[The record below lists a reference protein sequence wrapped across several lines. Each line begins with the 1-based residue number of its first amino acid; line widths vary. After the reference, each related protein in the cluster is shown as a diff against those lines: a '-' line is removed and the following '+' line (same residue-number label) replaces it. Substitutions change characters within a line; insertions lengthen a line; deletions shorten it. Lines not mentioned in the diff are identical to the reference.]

1 MNADQQAPGTFL
13 DLAQRCANQ
22 GTCLRR
28 NFGAIIVDEYNTIV
42 STGYTG
48 APRKQMDCTELNR
61 CWRKE
66 HNIPSGSN
74 YERCRSVHAEMNA
87 LLQAGKLA
95 RGCTLYLAGF
105 DVATGELTQI
115 WPCFLCSKMIVNS
128 GIINVIMRTTPDE
141 YKEMDPMV
149 TLPDAEPGV
158 ARGRFTVVN
167 TLFLSDLRPG
177 AGLFRQVGEIDAPR
191 GLVGNRG
198 GALEPDLRVDPWLNW
213 SKGTHGDGDGTF
225 LGRLVIGCDL
235 AEKDRGTGI

>member
-1 MNADQQAPGTFL
+1 MRTNRHQYFL
-13 DLAQRCANQ
+13 DLALRCAHQ

-28 NFGAIIVDEYNTIV
+28 NFGAIIVDEFNTIV

-61 CWRKE
+61 CWRNE

-105 DVATGELTQI
+105 EVESEVITQI

-128 GIINVIMRTTPDE
+128 GIANVIMKTDQE
-141 YKEMDPMV
+141 HYKEMDPMV
-149 TLPDAEPGV
+149 LYQMRSREA
-158 ARGRFTVVN
+158 
-167 TLFLSDLRPG
+167 L
-177 AGLFRQVGEIDAPR
+177 GED
-191 GLVGNRG
+191 V
-198 GALEPDLRVDPWLNW
+198 
-213 SKGTHGDGDGTF
+213 K
-225 LGRLVIGCDL
+225 
-235 AEKDRGTGI
+235 

>member
-1 MNADQQAPGTFL
+1 MRTNRHQYFL
-13 DLAQRCANQ
+13 DLAFRCAHQ

-87 LLQAGKLA
+87 LLQAGKQA

-105 DVATGELTQI
+105 DAETEELTQI

-128 GIINVIMRTTPDE
+128 GITNVIMRIAPDT
-141 YKEMDPMV
+141 YREMDPMV
-149 TLPDAEPGV
+149 LYQMRSRESLGD
-158 ARGRFTVVN
+158 
-167 TLFLSDLRPG
+167 
-177 AGLFRQVGEIDAPR
+177 EIQ
-191 GLVGNRG
+191 
-198 GALEPDLRVDPWLNW
+198 
-213 SKGTHGDGDGTF
+213 
-225 LGRLVIGCDL
+225 
-235 AEKDRGTGI
+235 